1 MKYET
6 VGLVPAAGNAT
17 RMGSLPCSKE
27 IFPVGFAEITREKSP
42 KPKAVCQYL
51 LGAYNR
57 AGISNVFVV
66 VRNGKWD
73 IPAFLGDGASVDL
86 NLCYL
91 VVGENGGPAFTVDGA
106 FPFIRSFRVVF
117 GFPDILFAPDNTFK
131 TLLEHQDSTGADVVL
146 GLFRAEGR
154 SNEIVET
161 GPNGNIVAIR
171 RTSRELNHGLTWISA
186 VWTPGFSQF
195 LHQYL
200 RAEFIHS
207 PDSLCKSGTPQSE
220 FPVGE
225 AIAAAIEHGISV
237 QGVVFRDGH
246 FLDIGTPAGL
256 YEAYR
261 REFSGGTGSPL

>member
-6 VGLVPAAGNAT
+6 VGLVPAAGSAT

-27 IFPVGFAEITREKSP
+27 IFPVGFAEIARDKSP
-42 KPKAVCQYL
+42 KPKAVCQHL
-51 LGAYNR
+51 LEAYNR

-73 IPAFLGDGASVDL
+73 IPAFLGDGASVEL

-106 FPFIRSFRVVF
+106 FPFIKSSRVVF
-117 GFPDILFAPDNTFK
+117 GFPDILFSPDDTFI

-146 GLFRAEGR
+146 GLFKAEGR
-154 SNEIVET
+154 SNESVET
-161 GPNGNIVAIR
+161 VSNGQVVAIR
-171 RTSRELNHGLTWISA
+171 RTSRELNRGLTWISA
-186 VWTPGFSQF
+186 VWTPTFSQF

-200 RAEFIHS
+200 RMEFIHPS
-207 PDSLCKSGTPQSE
+207 NSVCNGGVPQSE
-220 FPVGE
+220 FSVGE
-225 AIAAAIEHGISV
+225 AIAAAIDHGLSV
-237 QGVVFRDGH
+237 QGVVFRDGQ

-261 REFSGGTGSPL
+261 REFTRGTWSPR